1 MSVVDVTDELLAA
14 IARLSIGP
22 EVDDQHEDL
31 NVYPWD
37 MPVQWPKP
45 SYETNFEQVY

>member
-14 IARLSIGP
+14 IAGLSLAP
-22 EVDDQHEDL
+22 EVDDQQEL
-31 NVYPWD
+31 NLYPWD

-45 SYETNFEQVY
+45 SYETNFEQVLT